1 MASDLTC
8 SNLSAS
14 MIFRG
19 GISNNGHALNLAGG
33 GAFDF
38 SSPYS
43 GPGGLN
49 YLDANSFFGQLT
61 LRTNNPYAGPTLLTG
76 AVTVFVDDPNALGFP
91 ASGTV
96 VGESAALILRQPMTF
111 AEPITLAGR
120 LDFANGSNV
129 MTGPITIASSNALLC
144 VTSLRT
150 EFNGPINGAGRLQFC
165 GIATNLLNAGGNF
178 TGQMEIFAGRQI
190 YMGQYPGANLLLEG
204 TLSFSASVEGNG
216 RVGAIRAFDQ
226 GQNSYI
232 APGLDAPG
240 ILTCSSLLVESN
252 ITLRIELNG
261 TVPGAG
267 YDQLVVNGPVALTNC
282 PLELLFGFTPGPQ
295 DSFLIVNNTGLA
307 PVAGT
312 FDNLPEGSLLTNG
325 ASVLQLTYTGGDG
338 NDIVL
343 RPPGALQANLRSLVC
358 LPDGSKQ
365 FEIVG
370 SANVTY
376 VIEATAELLSPPE
389 ITPWTPLS
397 TNSTDASGLLLF
409 LDADATNHLQ
419 RFYRATER

>member
-1 MASDLTC
+1 
-8 SNLSAS
+8 
-14 MIFRG
+14 
-19 GISNNGHALNLAGG
+19 
-33 GAFDF
+33 
-38 SSPYS
+38 
-43 GPGGLN
+43 
-49 YLDANSFFGQLT
+49 
-61 LRTNNPYAGPTLLTG
+61 
-76 AVTVFVDDPNALGFP
+76 
-91 ASGTV
+91 
-96 VGESAALILRQPMTF
+96 
-111 AEPITLAGR
+111 
-120 LDFANGSNV
+120 
-129 MTGPITIASSNALLC
+129 
-144 VTSLRT
+144 
-150 EFNGPINGAGRLQFC
+150 
-165 GIATNLLNAGGNF
+165 
-178 TGQMEIFAGRQI
+178 
-190 YMGQYPGANLLLEG
+190 
-204 TLSFSASVEGNG
+204 
-216 RVGAIRAFDQ
+216 
-226 GQNSYI
+226 
-232 APGLDAPG
+232 
-240 ILTCSSLLVESN
+240 
-252 ITLRIELNG
+252 
-261 TVPGAG
+261 
-267 YDQLVVNGPVALTNC
+267 
-282 PLELLFGFTPGPQ
+282 
-295 DSFLIVNNTGLA
+295 VNNTGLA